1 MKQEEIIKVNIP
13 KGYEFAGV
21 DDNNQQVVFEKVK
34 SQQYP
39 TTVKEC
45 CETLKLLNHAR
56 NGIPGYG
63 SAKLWALQKLLICR
77 DAYWKLADDWKPDWE
92 SGKMYYIYYN
102 PNVHE
107 IAYGLFSFGS
117 SFQVKLV
124 FPTLEMRDAFYDNFE
139 KEIEECKEL
148 L

>member
-1 MKQEEIIKVNIP
+1 MELIIIP
-13 KGYEFAGV
+13 KGYEFVGI
-21 DDNNQQVVFEKVK
+21 DDNNQQVVFEKIK

-45 CETLKLLNHAR
+45 CETLKLLNHER
-56 NGIPGYG
+56 NGISGYESG
-63 SAKLWALQKLLICR
+63 KLWALQKLLICR
-77 DAYWKLADDWKPDWE
+77 DAYWKLADDWKPDWGN
-92 SGKMYYIYYN
+92 GKMYYIYYN
-102 PNVHE
+102 PNVHD

>member
-1 MKQEEIIKVNIP
+1 MKQEEIIKVDIP

-56 NGIPGYG
+56 NGIAGYKSG
-63 SAKLWALQKLLICR
+63 KLWALQKLLICR

-92 SGKMYYIYYN
+92 NDKMYYIYYN